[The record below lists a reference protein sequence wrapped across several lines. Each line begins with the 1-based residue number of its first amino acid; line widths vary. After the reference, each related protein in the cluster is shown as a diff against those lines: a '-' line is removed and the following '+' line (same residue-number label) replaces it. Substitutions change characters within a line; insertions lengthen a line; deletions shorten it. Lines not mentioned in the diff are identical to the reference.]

1 MTATRDTKRPRTIAP
16 QDLERALAVRD
27 LTDPRYGPHAM
38 QTLLTRTT
46 EALRAGWQ
54 CAVVERRSN
63 PIVAVA
69 DCYDRLGYPA
79 DAVAREARYTRY
91 VDDHHVLRTH
101 TTAMI
106 APLLREIA
114 LATGD
119 TAGPSDILLVCP
131 GLVYRRDTIDRL
143 HTGAPHQCD
152 LWRLRRGR
160 ALGPPDLREMVARV
174 MRAMLPG
181 TVWRTEPRVHP
192 YTVHGLQVDAAV
204 NGEWVEVLEC
214 GVANPALLRD
224 SGLDPR
230 RWSGLAMGMG
240 LDRLLMLR
248 KGIPDIRLLRDGD
261 PRVEGQML
269 DLEPWRPVSNQP
281 PQRRDLSIAVDA
293 DTTPEEIGDRI
304 RAAMREDADVL
315 EDVAVISE
323 TPFAALPDAA
333 RERIGIVAGQKNVLL
348 RLVIRHPSRTLT
360 SEEANRLRDR
370 VYAAVHE
377 GTTAQWAAAS

>member
-1 MTATRDTKRPRTIAP
+1 M
-16 QDLERALAVRD
+16 
-27 LTDPRYGPHAM
+27 
-38 QTLLTRTT
+38 
-46 EALRAGWQ
+46 
-54 CAVVERRSN
+54 
-63 PIVAVA
+63 
-69 DCYDRLGYPA
+69 
-79 DAVAREARYTRY
+79 
-91 VDDHHVLRTH
+91 
-101 TTAMI
+101 
-106 APLLREIA
+106 
-114 LATGD
+114 
-119 TAGPSDILLVCP
+119 
-131 GLVYRRDTIDRL
+131 
-143 HTGAPHQCD
+143 
-152 LWRLRRGR
+152 
-160 ALGPPDLREMVARV
+160 
-174 MRAMLPG
+174 
-181 TVWRTEPRVHP
+181 
-192 YTVHGLQVDAAV
+192 